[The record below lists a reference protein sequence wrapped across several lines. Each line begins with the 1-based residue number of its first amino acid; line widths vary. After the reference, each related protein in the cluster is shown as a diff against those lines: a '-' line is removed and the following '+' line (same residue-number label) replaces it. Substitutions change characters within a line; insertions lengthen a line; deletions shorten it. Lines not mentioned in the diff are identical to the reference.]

1 MVILQLR
8 RENNILDFV
17 PTTITVHKVVV
28 MEFQLYQA
36 TTEWIKV
43 YQPRQIF
50 LKELL
55 VPGLEQ

>member
-17 PTTITVHKVVV
+17 PTTITVHKAVV

-36 TTEWIKV
+36 TTEWTKV
-43 YQPRQIF
+43 YQPKQIF